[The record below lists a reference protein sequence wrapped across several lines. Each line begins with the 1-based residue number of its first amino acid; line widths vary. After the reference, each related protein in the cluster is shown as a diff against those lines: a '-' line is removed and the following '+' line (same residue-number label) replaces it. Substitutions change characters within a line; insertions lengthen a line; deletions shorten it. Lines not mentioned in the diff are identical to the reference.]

1 MIRKI
6 KIFSMLLLLLTSCSK
21 SMEDE
26 TPISKPI
33 SVTFNL
39 NPLTVNV
46 EPLSSKAR
54 VQTRAA
60 NTADV
65 VSSISYYIYNATTS
79 NIVAKGSSS
88 YTPGVDAVPVDFGKV
103 TIKLVPGTYKVIFYA
118 QGKGKGYFYANNFSD
133 KLYYDSYFKM
143 SDKEVFYYTGDLT
156 VSAESTNFDIN
167 LPRMGGLMRVNILDD
182 LIPDVKKVT
191 VTISEY
197 NRWYCLGSSGT
208 DLQYFVTNTY
218 EATLGATKMDVFD
231 YYVTRP
237 QNITVTIK
245 VLGVNDVVLFE
256 KQLTVP
262 IYDNR
267 RSIISGNLFSTI
279 GNKDLTI
286 TVNDLWGEDNNINL

>member
-1 MIRKI
+1 
-6 KIFSMLLLLLTSCSK
+6 
-21 SMEDE
+21 MEEE

-39 NPLTVNV
+39 NPLTVSV

-88 YTPGVDAVPVDFGKV
+88 YTPGVDDVPVDFGKV

-167 LPRMGGLMRVNILDD
+167 LPRMGGLMRLNILDD

-218 EATLGATKMDVFD
+218 EATLGTTKMDVFD

-237 QNITVTIK
+237 QNIAVTIK

-279 GNKDLTI
+279 GNKDFTI